1 MGKAD
6 RVTGVV
12 GLAVGVAVAIGAW
25 RLPAEAEF
33 GLGAAF
39 LPFWLGIVLAVLS
52 LGLFLPAGGR
62 FSDEGAPIWPADVA
76 VWRRLGA
83 MVALLAGYV
92 ALLERIGY
100 VATTFL
106 FLLFSMRALE
116 RGRWWIT
123 ALISS
128 LATGALAAI
137 FRGWLK
143 APLPR
148 GPWGF

>member
-1 MGKAD
+1 MGKVD
-6 RVTGVV
+6 RVVGIVVTG
-12 GLAVGVAVAIGAW
+12 LGVAVAIGAR

-39 LPFWLGIVLAVLS
+39 LPFWLGMLLAVLG
-52 LGLFLPAGGR
+52 LGLLLGIGGR
-62 FSDEGAPIWPADVA
+62 PPDEGPPIWPTDAPA
-76 VWRRLGA
+76 WRRLGG
-83 MVALLAGYV
+83 VLVLLAGYV

-106 FLLFSMRALE
+106 FLLLSMMALE
-116 RGRWWIT
+116 RGRWWVT
-123 ALISS
+123 VLISGLS
-128 LATGALAAI
+128 TGALVSI
-137 FRGWLK
+137 FRAWLK